1 MHLVSVKKQIRQND
15 YRTSEKAEIKN
26 CIRQYG
32 KLAGG
37 IAHDLNT
44 ILTTIYGYSEMALET
59 LDETSDAGQNIR
71 NILLAADRARALT
84 GRLMNLSHPAGN
96 DRKKVRVSDIIK
108 ETISLIRPSIPHGT
122 EVAENIASPDII
134 VSADPLQLFRAFTN
148 LAVNALQAMESTGGR
163 LTITLET
170 VSAGD
175 RKQLNA
181 GEYALI
187 RFSDTGQGMDK
198 KTADKMFDPFFTART
213 NGNGTGLG
221 LSLVYDIISDLDGD
235 INVSSEVNKGTVI
248 EILIPAES
256 GKFAS
261 LP

>member
-1 MHLVSVKKQIRQND
+1 VSAKKRIQQTD
-15 YRTSEKAEIKN
+15 YRKSEKTEIRN

-59 LDETSDAGQNIR
+59 LDGTSEAAKDIHK
-71 NILLAADRARALT
+71 ILLAADRARALT
-84 GRLMNLSHPAGN
+84 GRLMDLSRPAGG
-96 DRKKVRVSDIIK
+96 DRKTVHVSDIIE

-122 EVAENIASPDII
+122 EVAGNIVSPDIL

-163 LTITLET
+163 LTITLER

-175 RKQLNA
+175 RNKMKD

-187 RFSDTGQGMDK
+187 RFADTGQGMDK
-198 KTADKMFDPFFTART
+198 KTTEKMFDPFFTERR

-221 LSLVYDIISDLDGD
+221 LSLVYDIISDLEGD
-235 INVSSEVNKGTVI
+235 INVSSEVNEGTVI
-248 EILIPAES
+248 DILIPAEK

>member
-1 MHLVSVKKQIRQND
+1 MSAKKHFQQVD
-15 YRTSEKAEIKN
+15 YATSEKTEIRN

-59 LDETSDAGQNIR
+59 LDGTSGAAQDIHK
-71 NILLAADRARALT
+71 ILLAADRARALT
-84 GRLMNLSHPAGN
+84 GRLMDLSRPAGG
-96 DRKKVRVSDIIK
+96 DRKTIRVSDIIE
-108 ETISLIRPSIPHGT
+108 ETISLIRPSIPYAT
-122 EVAENIASPDII
+122 EVTANIASPDIL

-163 LTITLET
+163 LTITLER

-175 RKQLNA
+175 RNKMNDS
-181 GEYALI
+181 EYALI
-187 RFSDTGQGMDK
+187 RFADTGQGMDK
-198 KTADKMFDPFFTART
+198 KTAEKMFDPYFTERR
-213 NGNGTGLG
+213 NSNGTGLG
-221 LSLVYDIISDLDGD
+221 LSLVYDIISDLEGD
-235 INVSSEVNKGTVI
+235 INVSSEVNEGTVI
-248 EILIPAES
+248 DILIPAEK

>member
-1 MHLVSVKKQIRQND
+1 VSVKKQIRQTD
-15 YRTSEKAEIKN
+15 YRTSEKAELRN
-26 CIRQYG
+26 CIRQYE
-32 KLAGG
+32 KLSGG

-59 LDETSDAGQNIR
+59 LDETSEAGQNIR
-71 NILLAADRARALT
+71 RILLAADRARTLT
-84 GRLMNLSHPAGN
+84 GHLMNLSLPAGN
-96 DRKKVRVSDIIK
+96 DRKTVRVSEIIK
-108 ETISLIRPSIPHGT
+108 ETVSLIRPSIPHGT
-122 EVAENIASPDII
+122 EVAENISSPDIL

-175 RKQLNA
+175 RKQLKE

-187 RFSDTGQGMDK
+187 RFADTGQGMDK
-198 KTADKMFDPFFTART
+198 VTADKMFDPFFTARR

-221 LSLVYDIISDLDGD
+221 LSIVYDIVSDLEGN
-235 INVSSEVNKGTVI
+235 IEVSSGVNEGTVI
-248 EILIPAES
+248 EILLPAET

-261 LP
+261 QP

>member
-1 MHLVSVKKQIRQND
+1 MSVKKQAQNID
-15 YRTSEKAEIKN
+15 YLTSEKTEIRN

-59 LDETSDAGQNIR
+59 IDENTEAGQNIR
-71 NILLAADRARALT
+71 SIILAADRARALT
-84 GRLMNLSHPAGN
+84 GHLMNLSRPTAN
-96 DRKKVRVSDIIK
+96 DTKTVRVSDIIN
-108 ETISLIRPSIPHGT
+108 ETVSLIRPSVPHGT
-122 EVAENIASPDII
+122 EVALNMTSPEIL

-170 VSAGD
+170 VTGDGRKKLSAG
-175 RKQLNA
+175 N
-181 GEYALI
+181 YALI
-187 RFSDTGQGMDK
+187 RFADTGRGMDK
-198 KTADKMFDPFFTART
+198 KTVKKMFDPFFTAGK
-213 NGNGTGLG
+213 NKQGTGLG
-221 LSLVYDIISDLDGD
+221 LSLVYDIISDLNGD
-235 INVSSEVNKGTVI
+235 ITVASEVNEGTVI
-248 EILIPAES
+248 EILIPAET
-256 GKFAS
+256 GKLVS

>member
-1 MHLVSVKKQIRQND
+1 MKKQIMQND
-15 YRTSEKAEIKN
+15 YRTSEKTEIKN

-59 LDETSDAGQNIR
+59 VGETSETGQNIR
-71 NILLAADRARALT
+71 NILHAADRARALT
-84 GRLMNLSHPAGN
+84 GRLMNLTHPSEN
-96 DRKKVRVSDIIK
+96 ERINVRVSDIIN
-108 ETISLIRPSIPHGT
+108 ETINLIRPSMPHGT
-122 EVAENIASPDII
+122 EVAENIASPDIM

-148 LAVNALQAMESTGGR
+148 LAVNALQAMESTGGK

-175 RKQLNA
+175 RGQLHA

-187 RFSDTGQGMDK
+187 RFTDTGLGMDK
-198 KTADKMFDPFFTART
+198 KTAEKIFDPFFTSRT
-213 NGNGTGLG
+213 DGNGTGLG
-221 LSLVYDIISDLDGD
+221 LSLVYDIISDLNGD

-256 GKFAS
+256 AKFAS

>member
-1 MHLVSVKKQIRQND
+1 VSVKKQKRQTD
-15 YRTSEKAEIKN
+15 YRTSEKTEIRN

-59 LDETSDAGQNIR
+59 LDGTSEAAQDIHK
-71 NILLAADRARALT
+71 ILLAADRARELT
-84 GRLMNLSHPAGN
+84 GRLMNLSRPAGG
-96 DRKKVRVSDIIK
+96 DRKTVRVSDIIE

-122 EVAENIASPDII
+122 EVTVNIASPDILI
-134 VSADPLQLFRAFTN
+134 SADPLQLFRAFTN
-148 LAVNALQAMESTGGR
+148 LAVNALQAMEPAGGS
-163 LTITLET
+163 LTITLEK
-170 VSAGD
+170 VFAGEVN
-175 RKQLNA
+175 KMNN

-187 RFSDTGQGMDK
+187 RFADTGQGMDK
-198 KTADKMFDPFFTART
+198 KTAEKMFDPFFTARS

-221 LSLVYDIISDLDGD
+221 LSLVYDIISDLEGD
-235 INVSSEVNKGTVI
+235 INVSSEVNEGTVI
-248 EILIPAES
+248 DILIPAET

>member
-1 MHLVSVKKQIRQND
+1 MSVKKQARNID
-15 YRTSEKAEIKN
+15 YLTSEKTEIRN

-59 LDETSDAGQNIR
+59 IDETTEAGQNIR
-71 NILLAADRARALT
+71 SIILAADRARTLT
-84 GRLMNLSHPAGN
+84 GHLMNLSRPTAN
-96 DRKKVRVSDIIK
+96 DAKTVLVSDIIN
-108 ETISLIRPSIPHGT
+108 ETVSLIRPSVPHGT
-122 EVAENIASPDII
+122 EVTVNITSPEIM
-134 VSADPLQLFRAFTN
+134 VLADPLQLFRAFTN

-170 VSAGD
+170 VNADG
-175 RKQLNA
+175 RKHLSA

-187 RFSDTGQGMDK
+187 RFADTGRGMDK
-198 KTADKMFDPFFTART
+198 KTVKKMFDPFFTAGKI
-213 NGNGTGLG
+213 NKGTGLG
-221 LSLVYDIISDLDGD
+221 LSLVYDIISDLNGD
-235 INVSSEVNKGTVI
+235 ITVSSEVNEGTVI
-248 EILIPAES
+248 EILIPVET
-256 GKFAS
+256 GKFVS

>member
-1 MHLVSVKKQIRQND
+1 MSVKKQTRNTD
-15 YRTSEKAEIKN
+15 YRKSDKTEIRN

-59 LDETSDAGQNIR
+59 LDATSEAGQNIR
-71 NILLAADRARALT
+71 RIILATDKARTLT
-84 GRLMNLSHPAGN
+84 GHLMNLGRPSGN
-96 DRKKVRVSDIIK
+96 ERKTVRVSDIIK
-108 ETISLIRPSIPHGT
+108 ETVSLIRPSMPQGT
-122 EVAENIASPDII
+122 EVAENITSPDIM

-148 LAVNALQAMESTGGR
+148 LAVNALQAMESAGGR
-163 LTITLET
+163 LTITLEKVT
-170 VSAGD
+170 AGD
-175 RKQLNA
+175 IEQLTA

-187 RFSDTGQGMDK
+187 RFADTGRGMDK
-198 KTADKMFDPFFTART
+198 KTVDKMFDPFFTLHK

-235 INVSSEVNKGTVI
+235 INVSSGVNEGTVI
-248 EILIPAES
+248 EILIPADKGE
-256 GKFAS
+256 FVS

>member
-1 MHLVSVKKQIRQND
+1 MSVRKQTRKID
-15 YRTSEKAEIKN
+15 SPATEKAEIRN

-44 ILTTIYGYSEMALET
+44 IITTIYGYSEMALET
-59 LDETSDAGQNIR
+59 LDDTSEACQNIR
-71 NILLAADRARALT
+71 NIISAADRARELT
-84 GRLMNLSHPAGN
+84 GRLMDLSRPAGN
-96 DRKKVRVSDIIK
+96 EKKTVRVSDIIK
-108 ETISLIRPSIPHGT
+108 ETVSLIRPSIPHGT
-122 EVAENIASPDII
+122 EVAENIISPEIM

-163 LTITLET
+163 LTITLEKIT
-170 VSAGD
+170 AGN
-175 RKQLNA
+175 KKKLKP

-187 RFSDTGQGMDK
+187 RFTDTGKGMDK
-198 KTADKMFDPFFTART
+198 KTADMMFDPYFTSRSS
-213 NGNGTGLG
+213 GNGTGLG

-235 INVSSEVNKGTVI
+235 INVSSGVNKGTVI
-248 EILIPAES
+248 DILIPAET
-256 GKFAS
+256 GKFVT

>member
-1 MHLVSVKKQIRQND
+1 MSAKKHFQQVD
-15 YRTSEKAEIKN
+15 YGTSEKTEIRN

-59 LDETSDAGQNIR
+59 LDGTSEAARDIHK
-71 NILLAADRARALT
+71 ILLAADRARALT
-84 GRLMNLSHPAGN
+84 GRLMDLSRPAGN
-96 DRKKVRVSDIIK
+96 DRKTVRVSDIIE
-108 ETISLIRPSIPHGT
+108 ETISFIRPSIPHAT
-122 EVAENIASPDII
+122 EVTANIASPDIL

-163 LTITLET
+163 LTITIER

-175 RKQLNA
+175 RNKMND

-187 RFSDTGQGMDK
+187 RFADTGQGMDK
-198 KTADKMFDPFFTART
+198 KTVEKMFDPFFTERR

-221 LSLVYDIISDLDGD
+221 LSLVYDIISDLEGD
-235 INVSSEVNKGTVI
+235 INVSSEVNEGTVI
-248 EILIPAES
+248 EIIIPAEK

>member
-1 MHLVSVKKQIRQND
+1 VSVKKQARNID
-15 YRTSEKAEIKN
+15 YRTSEKTEIRN

-59 LDETSDAGQNIR
+59 IDETSEAGQNIR
-71 NILLAADRARALT
+71 SIILAADRARTLT
-84 GRLMNLSHPAGN
+84 GHLMNLSRPTAN
-96 DRKKVRVSDIIK
+96 DMKTVCVSDIIN
-108 ETISLIRPSIPHGT
+108 ETVSLIRPSVPQGT
-122 EVAENIASPDII
+122 EVAVNITSPEIL

-170 VSAGD
+170 VTADERKQMSAG
-175 RKQLNA
+175 N
-181 GEYALI
+181 YALI
-187 RFSDTGQGMDK
+187 RFADTGRGMDK
-198 KTADKMFDPFFTART
+198 KTVKKMFDPFFTAGK
-213 NGNGTGLG
+213 NKQGTGLG
-221 LSLVYDIISDLDGD
+221 LSLVYDIISDLNGD
-235 INVSSEVNKGTVI
+235 ITVSSEVNEGTVI
-248 EILIPAES
+248 EILIPAET
-256 GKFAS
+256 GKFVS